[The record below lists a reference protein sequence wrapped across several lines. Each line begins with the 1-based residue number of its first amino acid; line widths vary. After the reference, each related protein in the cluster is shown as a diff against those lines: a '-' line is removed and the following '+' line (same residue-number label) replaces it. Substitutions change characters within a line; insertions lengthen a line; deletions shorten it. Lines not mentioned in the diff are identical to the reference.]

1 MLADN
6 GDLVE
11 HAGGAQQLADEVR
24 HVGQA
29 YRSAR
34 LGSIPLKF
42 AQCAFARPNPSTS
55 LPKG

>member
-29 YRSAR
+29 YRSAASVASR
-34 LGSIPLKF
+34 
-42 AQCAFARPNPSTS
+42 
-55 LPKG
+55 